1 MPDFNIDGENVWGAL
16 NLTDEEII
24 ETLAQLESEM
34 EAKVSPVPVASPA
47 KYVPVHPPVASSK
60 RFASLTESELAKLE
74 TDRHEKKTMDSTAW
88 AVKIMKGETRSSLFN
103 HKKGLPDLK

>member
-16 NLTDEEII
+16 TLTDEEII

-34 EAKVSPVPVASPA
+34 EAKVSPVPIASPA

-60 RFASLTESELAKLE
+60 RFASLAESELAKLE
-74 TDRHEKKTMDSTAW
+74 TDRHDGPFFVRVDIKNIEIKPNLLTLIHPGILD
-88 AVKIMKGETRSSLFN
+88 
-103 HKKGLPDLK
+103 